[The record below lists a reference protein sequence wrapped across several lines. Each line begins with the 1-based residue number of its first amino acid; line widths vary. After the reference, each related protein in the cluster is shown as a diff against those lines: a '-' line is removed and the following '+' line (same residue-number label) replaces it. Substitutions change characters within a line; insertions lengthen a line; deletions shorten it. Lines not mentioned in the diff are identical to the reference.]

1 MRDKIPSKLLT
12 DRTFPRLYVI
22 AGKRSV
28 RHQLYRHQLYRPNL
42 AVHFDKRTILY
53 RKVLDKEPTLTVHP

>member
-1 MRDKIPSKLLT
+1 LITSNPWVGDWP
-12 DRTFPRLYVI
+12 PP
-22 AGKRSV
+22 KRV
-28 RHQLYRHQLYRPNL
+28 NLVTTNL